1 VTQQDPRPRH
11 QQIAADLRAQIM
23 AGDLPPG
30 SQLPSTQHLVA
41 EYSAANAT
49 IQKAL
54 SALKREGFL
63 TSRAGKGV
71 YVRDRHSLV
80 IGAGAYIPPTAGY
93 QYQVLDV
100 RETVPPPEVASALQL
115 PSDGRTVLRQRLLVW
130 DGSPVELSWSYYP
143 AEIAVGTRLAKR
155 TKILGGAPAA
165 LLEAGLPQR
174 SYVDRLSARLPTV
187 EELQTLDLPGDVP
200 VLRQFRLIYSDDQRP
215 VEASILIKGAH
226 LHELRYE
233 QIIDE
238 G

>member
-1 VTQQDPRPRH
+1 MTQQDQRPRH

-30 SQLPSTQHLVA
+30 AQLPSTQHLVTD
-41 EYSAANAT
+41 YSAANAT

-71 YVRDRHSLV
+71 YVREGHSLV
-80 IGAGAYIPPTAGY
+80 IGAGAYIPPTGGY
-93 QYQVLDV
+93 EYHVLDV
-100 RETVPPPEVASALQL
+100 RETVPPPEITAALHL
-115 PSDGRTVLRQRLLVW
+115 PSDGPTVLRKRLLTR

-143 AEIAVGTRLAKR
+143 AEIAAGTRLAKR
-155 TKILGGAPAA
+155 TRIMGGAPAV

-187 EELQTLDLPGDVP
+187 EELEILDLPGDVP
-200 VLRQFRLIYSDDQRP
+200 VLRQFRLVYTDDQRP

-233 QIIDE
+233 QAIPKS
-238 G
+238 